1 MAIVDLLAK
10 ITKDGQA
17 SDIFIVAGRP
27 LSYKSHGQ
35 IMTEGTDRLLPPDTD
50 AMVSELYSLA
60 GNRNMDRL
68 RKCGD
73 DDFSFALAGVARFRI
88 NAYKQRG
95 SLSAVI
101 RVINFNIPNPADL
114 LIPERIMEFSEYKKG
129 LVLVTGPAGSGKS
142 TTLACM
148 IDHINTTR
156 QSHIITLEDPLEY
169 LHQHKMSIV
178 SQREVVTDTDSYLTA
193 LRASL
198 RQSPDVILLGEM
210 RDHETMSVA
219 MTAAETGHLILS
231 TLHTIGASNTI
242 DRIIDAFPPNQQHQ
256 IAVQLSMVLQAVVS
270 QQLIPTKD
278 GNIVPA
284 FEIMTLTPAIKNMI
298 RESKVHQIDGMI
310 ATSRSEGMISMD
322 TSLLDLV
329 QSGKVDEKV
338 ALEYA
343 QDPELLLKKIKNATS
358 LRDS

>member
-1 MAIVDLLAK
+1 
-10 ITKDGQA
+10 
-17 SDIFIVAGRP
+17 
-27 LSYKSHGQ
+27 
-35 IMTEGTDRLLPPDTD
+35 
-50 AMVSELYSLA
+50 
-60 GNRNMDRL
+60 
-68 RKCGD
+68 
-73 DDFSFALAGVARFRI
+73 
-88 NAYKQRG
+88 
-95 SLSAVI
+95 
-101 RVINFNIPNPADL
+101 
-114 LIPERIMEFSEYKKG
+114 MEFSEYKKG